1 MSKRCMRP
9 GTCSSVGISVKK
21 TSNHYDMHVLL
32 LVTSYHYLQGLNDTF
47 ERRVIAV
54 FPKALRLLSLSFP
67 AGGHHLCR
75 VLREDKTSLF
85 PSKGDCGT
93 YVTNL
98 VTLKVRVLRNR
109 NPFFLG
115 KFKTHQ
121 YESNGIPS
129 NWHPNEARRSVGGWM
144 EALTRKRGVS
154 RWTRRTPN
162 EFFSE
167 GCSWIWWRETMN
179 VGG

>member
-1 MSKRCMRP
+1 MRP

-98 VTLKVRVLRNR
+98 VPLNSHVLRLKTQTEILFFFGKSRHTNV
-109 NPFFLG
+109 NPM
-115 KFKTHQ
+115 
-121 YESNGIPS
+121 ESLPTK
-129 NWHPNEARRSVGGWM
+129 HTEV
-144 EALTRKRGVS
+144 
-154 RWTRRTPN
+154 
-162 EFFSE
+162 
-167 GCSWIWWRETMN
+167 
-179 VGG
+179 